1 MSDNTVPDKDTSA
14 PSAAGHSPQGVSSS
28 SDHDEKTLTR
38 MVALDPTVSSSKPW
52 IFETRS
58 PYLTKVMI
66 GVMVLVVLGAAFMTV
81 AVGTDENGAALSV
94 ADDLAF
100 VGLGIIGLLL
110 CLLIRRPR
118 VRANEDGVEVRNFL
132 GTRFYPWEIVYGL
145 AFPKGDRWAR
155 LELPEFEF
163 VPMLAFQAGDG
174 EQVVKKVHEFR
185 ELEDKYM
192 PDE

>member
-1 MSDNTVPDKDTSA
+1 MSEQDTPQDSHDVQPDVAPAA
-14 PSAAGHSPQGVSSS
+14 PSQLSER
-28 SDHDEKTLTR
+28 DITR
-38 MVALDPTVSSSKPW
+38 MVALDPTITSSKPW
-52 IFETRS
+52 TFEIRS

-66 GVMVLVVLGAAFMTV
+66 VVMVLVILGAAFMTV
-81 AVGTDENGAALSV
+81 AVGMDENGAALTV

-100 VGLGIIGLLL
+100 VGIGIIGLFL

-174 EQVVKKVHEFR
+174 EHVVRKVHEFR
-185 ELEDKYM
+185 ELENAYM

>member
-1 MSDNTVPDKDTSA
+1 MSEQDTPQDSHEVQPDVAETA
-14 PSAAGHSPQGVSSS
+14 PSQPSER
-28 SDHDEKTLTR
+28 DITR
-38 MVALDPTVSSSKPW
+38 MVALDPTISSSKPW
-52 IFETRS
+52 KFEIRS

-66 GVMVLVVLGAAFMTV
+66 VVMMLVVLGAAFMTV
-81 AVGTDENGAALSV
+81 AVGMDENGAALTV

-100 VGLGIIGLLL
+100 VGIGIIGLFL

-174 EQVVKKVHEFR
+174 EHVVRKVHEFR
-185 ELEDKYM
+185 ELENAYM

>member
-1 MSDNTVPDKDTSA
+1 MSEQDTPQDSHEVQPDVAPAA
-14 PSAAGHSPQGVSSS
+14 PSQPSER
-28 SDHDEKTLTR
+28 DITR
-38 MVALDPTVSSSKPW
+38 MVALDPTITSSKPW
-52 IFETRS
+52 TFEIRS

-66 GVMVLVVLGAAFMTV
+66 VVMVLVILGAAFMTV
-81 AVGTDENGAALSV
+81 AVGMDENGAALTV

-100 VGLGIIGLLL
+100 VGIGIIGLFL

-163 VPMLAFQAGDG
+163 VPMLAFQAGDS
-174 EQVVKKVHEFR
+174 EHVVRMVHEFR
-185 ELEDKYM
+185 ELENAYM

>member
-1 MSDNTVPDKDTSA
+1 MSEQEAPKDQQSA
-14 PSAAGHSPQGVSSS
+14 GEAVNAPTPGESMQNPA
-28 SDHDEKTLTR
+28 DEQEITR
-38 MVALDPTVSSSKPW
+38 MVALDPTISSSKPW
-52 IFETRS
+52 KFEVRS

-66 GVMVLVVLGAAFMTV
+66 VAMVIVVLGAAFMTV
-81 AVGTDENGAALSV
+81 AVGMDENGAALSV

-100 VGLGIIGLLL
+100 IGIGIIGLFL

-132 GTRFYPWEIVYGL
+132 GTRFYPWQIVYGL

-163 VPMLAFQAGDG
+163 VSMLAFQAGDG
-174 EQVVKKVHEFR
+174 EHVVRKVHEFR
-185 ELEDKYM
+185 ELENAYM